1 MCHTVRTLRTVILIV
16 IVPVIIV
23 VIITILSV
31 VGIGIVYG
39 LVIKGFL
46 FHRLWMCGNPSAAVH
61 ARVSSAHAIAGVIK
75 GALGRSDT

>member
-46 FHRLWMCGNPSAAVH
+46 FHRLWKSERGCACEGKLGTCDC
-61 ARVSSAHAIAGVIK
+61 RRYQGGVRK
-75 GALGRSDT
+75 V